1 MQCGWAYN
9 PVRFRSTA
17 YFGME
22 VRNKREVK
30 EMDISQEKL
39 DWLKSIGAKRFE
51 RPMTW
56 TANHGTELYSD
67 EYIAETP
74 LEVLK
79 AKYVE

>member
-1 MQCGWAYN
+1 MN
-9 PVRFRSTA
+9 
-17 YFGME
+17 
-22 VRNKREVK
+22 
-30 EMDISQEKL
+30 ISQEKL

-56 TANHGTELYSD
+56 TANRGTELYSD